1 MSKLPAVPKGQFKDA
16 GQQRYADSL
25 QNFAEILSGRKG
37 TGMDRA
43 VLVRDLVDQGLV
55 TLKKGANGKVS
66 VGGPAAGLFPDPG
79 TERFNTPPAPVN
91 FQVNGA
97 FSNIILTWDKPTYTE
112 ASATLTEIY
121 RNSVNELS
129 TAVQIAAVQGVIYGD
144 SVGVGAGYY
153 YWVRHINVGH
163 FGAQKAGPY
172 NDANGIHGETNP
184 DIGAVIDDLTQ
195 QILDSPL
202 FQEMADQDFQ
212 DYTQLQATINQV
224 QNALT
229 TAETDLNASIDSVNA
244 KVDSNKAT
252 LQVNINTLNDALNQ
266 AKAELDIADENHAT
280 AITDLEQTVLD
291 GDSALSSRINA
302 LDVAYKA
309 ADSAAAAN
317 VIAVEQALLD
327 ADSALASRL
336 DSVEAD
342 YKAADTEAAANLATL
357 EQVVTDADT
366 AMAQRIDTVEADYKA
381 ADTAASGRI
390 NSLEQVVTDG
400 DSALAERIDQ
410 VEVDYKAGDTAAHA
424 AITAAE
430 TALASA
436 DQALAER
443 IDQFQVEY
451 GDFKGTVTEQATVD
465 ATTDRIMSKH
475 LKVSDTSYTVRSEGE
490 KIETNAKISTLEQTL
505 VDANGALASRVD
517 IIEANYKSADTAT
530 NAALTSL
537 AEAVA
542 NNESASASRMDQIE
556 ASYKAADDGLADDIA
571 TANASITSLSS
582 TVASSNNALSQRVTN
597 VESDIDGEGG
607 LSARLQTAEQAI
619 ATINDDGSEA
629 YQALWNVK
637 ATAGDI
643 DAGIGLVAGSNGTSQ
658 VMIAASQVF
667 AYDPNNP
674 TGSKTPMF
682 AIDNGAV
689 IMPRALIEKAAI
701 QVLESQTIIADQVVA
716 GVSVTSPAITGGAL
730 NGTTLNVN
738 DNFVVNSAGTMTAKN
753 AVITGSTFA
762 GTLSAATGTFA
773 GSLSAATGTFRGTLS
788 AAGGTFNGTVY
799 AKNLIGDVTAG
810 KTTNIGSGSWS
821 SSSWKTIASF
831 STKSSSTGLPRSLYS
846 LGAIAYVRNA
856 YENSGGVYSFYGY
869 WRVINKS
876 GSTLAT
882 GSLTS
887 RQNMP
892 NLMLIP
898 PVTQYIGT
906 GTGAVTLQVRG
917 DVSWPAQSIGS
928 LLITQGEEFN

>member
-97 FSNIILTWDKPTYTE
+97 FSNIILTWDKPAYTE

-172 NDANGIHGETNP
+172 NDANGVHGETNP

-224 QNALT
+224 QNTLT

-252 LQVNINTLNDALNQ
+252 LQLNINTLNDALNQ
-266 AKAELDIADENHAT
+266 AKAELDIADANHAT

-317 VIAVEQALLD
+317 VIAVEQALSD

-342 YKAADTEAAANLATL
+342 YKAADTAAAANLATL

-390 NSLEQVVTDG
+390 NSLEQVITDG

-430 TALASA
+430 TALTSA

-443 IDQFQVEY
+443 VEQFEVEY
-451 GDFKGTVTEQATVD
+451 GEFTGTVTEQATVD

-490 KIETNAKISTLEQTL
+490 KVETNAKISTLEQTL

-517 IIEANYKSADTAT
+517 IIEANYKAADTAT
-530 NAALTSL
+530 NASLTSL
-537 AEAVA
+537 AQTVA

-571 TANASITSLSS
+571 TANASITSLSQTVTTKDQAQS
-582 TVASSNNALSQRVTN
+582 TRMDNIEAGYQSADDAVLDTLNDEISGVNAAITATNASVSSLSTTVANNKQAISTRVDNVEAAYKSADAATNATVGTLTQTVANNNTASAQRMDTIESQYKAADATLQSNINTLSTTVTTNNNALSQRVTT

-607 LSARLQTAEQAI
+607 LSARLQTTEQAI

-643 DAGIGLVAGSNGTSQ
+643 DAGIGLVAGSDGTSQ

-689 IMPRALIEKAAI
+689 IMPRALIEKASI
-701 QVLESQTIIADQVVA
+701 EVLESQHIVADDVVA
-716 GVSVTSPAITGGAL
+716 GVSITSPVITGGAL

-738 DNFVVNSAGTMTAKN
+738 D
-753 AVITGSTFA
+753 
-762 GTLSAATGTFA
+762 
-773 GSLSAATGTFRGTLS
+773 R
-788 AAGGTFNGTVY
+788 
-799 AKNLIGDVTAG
+799 
-810 KTTNIGSGSWS
+810 
-821 SSSWKTIASF
+821 F
-831 STKSSSTGLPRSLYS
+831 SVSSTGHTVIRS
-846 LGAIAYVRNA
+846 AT
-856 YENSGGVYSFYGY
+856 
-869 WRVINKS
+869 S
-876 GSTLAT
+876 GSRMEINGDRIDVYDGA
-882 GSLTS
+882 
-887 RQNMP
+887 
-892 NLMLIP
+892 NLR
-898 PVTQYIGT
+898 
-906 GTGAVTLQVRG
+906 VRLG
-917 DVSWPAQSIGS
+917 R
-928 LLITQGEEFN
+928 L